1 MNIAEKILQDQRK
14 AVIQCV
20 EYFSK
25 NNAQNISCIH
35 IPCSLLSIFVSGS
48 TFFYRYS
55 PSYTPLSKL
64 SKAAIPWKHRDN
76 ELLA

>member
-14 AVIQCV
+14 AVIQYV

-35 IPCSLLSIFVSGS
+35 IPCSLLSIVLIGNTCFTDIRPS
-48 TFFYRYS
+48 TPHCLRY
-55 PSYTPLSKL
+55 LKL
-64 SKAAIPWKHRDN
+64 PFH
-76 ELLA
+76 